1 MCLEDL
7 NLLELFC
14 NQRIEPQFLKYCYTN
29 EFSVHLPVLLFLLL
43 LFLVTIQRKA
53 VFFIRRFNI
62 EA

>member
-29 EFSVHLPVLLFLLL
+29 EFSVHFTSVA
-43 LFLVTIQRKA
+43 I
-53 VFFIRRFNI
+53 FITVIFSNHSEEGSI
-62 EA
+62 FH